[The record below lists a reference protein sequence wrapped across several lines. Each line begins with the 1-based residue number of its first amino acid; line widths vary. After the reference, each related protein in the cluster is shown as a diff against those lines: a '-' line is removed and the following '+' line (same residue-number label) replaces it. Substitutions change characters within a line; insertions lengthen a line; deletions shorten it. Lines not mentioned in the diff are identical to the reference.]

1 MMSVT
6 VGRSKAVLLSSVFKE
21 ELCGGGGKCH
31 SWIFLCFL
39 ERLNSHTS
47 GGGFY
52 TDDYAEHVSH
62 QSQLNLM
69 QGIKTLPFQEAIQ
82 G

>member
-1 MMSVT
+1 M
-6 VGRSKAVLLSSVFKE
+6 
-21 ELCGGGGKCH
+21 
-31 SWIFLCFL
+31 
-39 ERLNSHTS
+39 S

-62 QSQLNLM
+62 QSRLNLM